1 MEEIQQKEGRYLEM
15 IIKNTVG
22 TRARLSQNLYLIHII
37 QISHVESHLV
47 CTRKISVAS
56 QKSANT
62 FFGRLRLAR
71 FLWHMCLNSIGTSFF
86 FQILIQ
92 KNKVPNENWGE
103 TMQHTFH

>member
-22 TRARLSQNLYLIHII
+22 TRARLSQNFYLIHII

-47 CTRKISVAS
+47 FTRKISVAS

-71 FLWHMCLNSIGTSFF
+71 FLWHMCLNSIGTSFLF
-86 FQILIQ
+86 LDINTEKQSP
-92 KNKVPNENWGE
+92 K
-103 TMQHTFH
+103 